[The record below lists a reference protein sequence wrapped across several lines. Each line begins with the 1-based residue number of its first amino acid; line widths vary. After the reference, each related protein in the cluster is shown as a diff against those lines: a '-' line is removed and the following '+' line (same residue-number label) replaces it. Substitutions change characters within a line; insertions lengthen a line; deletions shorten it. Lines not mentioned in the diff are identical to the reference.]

1 MTVTDVMEVTAH
13 LDPDTLAA
21 YVDGRL
27 AMAELGAA
35 DRHIDACRTCRQE
48 LSVLAAIHTR
58 SVRPHALGSNAE
70 NTPSAEAPDGTL
82 GRYHVLRELG
92 RGSMGIVL
100 RAYDPELARPVAIK
114 LLHDV
119 DASTRDL
126 LRAEARALARLRHP
140 NVVTVYDVIVSDDAM
155 YVAMEL
161 VEGDTLRGFCRGKP
175 MREILDACI
184 RAGRGLGAAH
194 DAGVIHRD
202 FKPENVLCTA
212 AGEVRVSDFGLAKTV
227 DEAPDGAICG
237 TPAYMAPEIL
247 RREPATAQ
255 SDQFSYCVT
264 VFEMLT
270 GTRPTGGDPAKPA
283 KAPGL
288 DREAAQPA
296 SMPAHVFRALRR
308 GLDRDPAAR
317 FPSMHALVDGLAD
330 DPVARRRRYAL
341 LGGGAL
347 IAALAG
353 VGVSQLAS
361 SREQGPTCT
370 VDDDALA
377 WNAANKGAVTGAI
390 ARVSTQDTASRIAAS
405 LDDYATAWF
414 AARRDAC
421 SVASAPDAFDRRV
434 ACLDR
439 GRRELSELVRVL
451 ATADAKLAGTAYEAI
466 GRLRDPGSCATASAE
481 DALPTDAIG
490 RSLVEQ
496 GRATLDRAA
505 ALEYAGKLDEA
516 EALAGGIAA
525 QLREADHPRLVGEAL
540 MIRARVDIDRG
551 KHDRAEATL
560 FEALHAAER
569 GHDDALAA
577 AIWVE
582 IVMTTGAQ
590 KHRFDLALSNARAAD
605 AALVRIE
612 PGSDLQLRYDYTLG
626 TLLLAHGNLPEAKT
640 RLEAGLAIAGTD
652 ARRRTQIGLIHV
664 ALCDV
669 LRQLGNLADARTHCT
684 TGIDLVESTL
694 GRDHLR
700 VAIALSMVGTLAF
713 SEHDLATAE
722 KTYKREIEIFEK
734 LGVREHL
741 AYALAQANLG
751 SVYSSRDEIDAAT
764 AQYERAAQTFAAYHP
779 DHPQSALPLQGL
791 ASIALRTGNPHRAV
805 GYYEKVRAVAAAT
818 YAPESPAQSIAEY
831 NLALAYRADK
841 QLDKAKAMAASLVAR
856 SLAPGKETWA
866 LAARGLDLQ
875 SGLIEQGGDRKTA
888 LVLLER
894 ALSAFEHAA
903 SGEDQALVQRH
914 IGELHLRDKHPERA
928 LAPLEAALAYYAKHP
943 EDAYELGA
951 TRFKLARA
959 LWEARKDRERA
970 FELATAAQADLARAK
985 TGDALAA
992 HRANVAELLRVI
1004 GH

>member
-1 MTVTDVMEVTAH
+1 MAVRDVMEVTGH

-27 AMAELGAA
+27 AVAELGAA
-35 DRHIDACRTCRQE
+35 DRHIDACRSCRQE

-58 SVRPHALGSNAE
+58 SVLPDGLGANAAGAS
-70 NTPSAEAPDGTL
+70 SATAPEGTL

-114 LLHDV
+114 LLHD

-140 NVVTVYDVIVSDDAM
+140 NVVTVYDVIVSDRAM

-175 MREILDACI
+175 MREILGACI

-202 FKPENVLCTA
+202 FKPENVLCSA

-227 DEAPDGAICG
+227 DEAPDGTLCG

-247 RREPATAQ
+247 RRSPATVQ
-255 SDQFSYCVT
+255 SDQFSYCVA

-270 GTRPTGGDPAKPA
+270 GTRPTGGDPDKPA

-288 DREAAQPA
+288 ARDAAPPA

-317 FPSMHALVDGLAD
+317 FPSLHALVDALAD
-330 DPVARRRRYAL
+330 DPAARRRRFAL

-347 IAALAG
+347 VAALAG

-361 SREQGPTCT
+361 SRVHGPTCT

-377 WNAANKGAVTGAI
+377 WTAERKAAVSGAI
-390 ARVSTQDTASRIAAS
+390 ARVSTEDTASRIAAS
-405 LDDYATAWF
+405 LDDYASAWL
-414 AARRDAC
+414 AARREAC
-421 SVASAPDAFDRRV
+421 TIASAPAAFDRRL

-451 ATADAKLAGTAYEAI
+451 ADADAKLVGSAYEAI
-466 GRLRDPGSCATASAE
+466 GRLRDPGSCATASAGE
-481 DALPTDAIG
+481 ALPIDAVG
-490 RSLVEQ
+490 RALVDQ

-516 EALAGGIAA
+516 EGLAAGIAA

-551 KHDRAEATL
+551 RHDRAETTL

-640 RLEAGLAIAGTD
+640 RLEAGLAIAGSD
-652 ARRRTQIGLIHV
+652 ARRRTQIGLLHI

-669 LRQLGNLADARTHCT
+669 LRQLGTLAEARTHCT
-684 TGIDLVESTL
+684 TGLDLVESTL
-694 GRDHLR
+694 GKDHLR
-700 VAIALSMVGTLAF
+700 VAIALSIVGTLAF

-722 KTYKREIEIFEK
+722 RTYKREIEIFER

-751 SVYSSRDEIDAAT
+751 SVYSSRDEIEAAT
-764 AQYERAAQTFAAYHP
+764 AQYERAAETFAAHHP
-779 DHPQSALPLQGL
+779 AHPQSTLPLQGL
-791 ASIALRTGNPHRAV
+791 ASIALRTGDPHRAV
-805 GYYEKVRAVAAAT
+805 GFYEKVRVVTAAT

-841 QLDKAKAMAASLVAR
+841 QLDRARAMAASLVAR
-856 SLAPGKETWA
+856 SLAPGTETWA

-875 SGLIEQGGDRKTA
+875 AGLAEDGGDRKAA
-888 LVLLER
+888 LALLER

-903 SGEDQALVQRH
+903 SGEDLALVQKH
-914 IGELHLRDKHPERA
+914 IGELHLRDNHPERA
-928 LAPLEAALAYYAKHP
+928 VAPLEAALVYFVGHP
-943 EDAYELGA
+943 DDAYELGT
-951 TRFKLARA
+951 TRFELALALWGARKERMRA
-959 LWEARKDRERA
+959 L
-970 FELATAAQADLARAK
+970 ELATAAQADLARAK
-985 TGDALAA
+985 TGDALAK
-992 HRANVAELLRVI
+992 HRVNVAELLRRVR
-1004 GH
+1004 H